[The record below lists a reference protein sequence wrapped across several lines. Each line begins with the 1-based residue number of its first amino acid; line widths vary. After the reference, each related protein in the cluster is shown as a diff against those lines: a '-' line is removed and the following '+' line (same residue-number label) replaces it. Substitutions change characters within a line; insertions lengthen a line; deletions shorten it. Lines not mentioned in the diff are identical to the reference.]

1 MFFSIFRQAFS
12 HNFLLSPDNLFY
24 IYLQSAF
31 YIPSSRAQGQKGQI
45 KAETDESVKWR
56 NFPRRGAK
64 AKKKADFYSVFFR
77 AEKRIPTKK
86 PQKDHSPAC
95 AGAYALFRKDRMK
108 IRHPDP
114 DRVGKPAEN
123 SDIIRPHPVNSIL
136 ENTRLSARKAWWLL
150 WVLLRNAYCV
160 IQGYPCD
167 F

>member
-1 MFFSIFRQAFS
+1 M
-12 HNFLLSPDNLFY
+12 
-24 IYLQSAF
+24 
-31 YIPSSRAQGQKGQI
+31 
-45 KAETDESVKWR
+45 
-56 NFPRRGAK
+56 
-64 AKKKADFYSVFFR
+64 
-77 AEKRIPTKK
+77 TKK
-86 PQKDHSPAC
+86 PQKDRSPAC

-114 DRVGKPAEN
+114 DRVGKRAEN